1 MPDLYEGDYENE
13 TFFNCKRVEESN
25 ADKSW
30 VDREMYCEFKYRR
43 NLKNLKNEAI
53 YTPFQCLMFI
63 IFLKGEN
70 SIECFFDVNKFTRE
84 KEEIEELE
92 MHRFDCFL

>member
-1 MPDLYEGDYENE
+1 MKL
-13 TFFNCKRVEESN
+13 FLIAKESKN
-25 ADKSW
+25 QMRI
-30 VDREMYCEFKYRR
+30 DREMYCEFKYRR

-53 YTPFQCLMFI
+53 YTPFQCLIFI

-92 MHRFDCFL
+92 MHRFDCFS

>member
-53 YTPFQCLMFI
+53 YTPMF
-63 IFLKGEN
+63 N
-70 SIECFFDVNKFTRE
+70 VYNFFEGGKFDRMLLRC
-84 KEEIEELE
+84 K
-92 MHRFDCFL
+92 